1 MGGLG
6 APEIILIVIA
16 LGLMLGYAILFPVWG
31 YNAGSKRTIGAVPG
45 LFLGLFLNFIGIII
59 VYCSPRIQNKGFYD
73 FPKQSSADELQKFKQ
88 LFDSGAITESEYNA
102 QKNRILNS
110 GYKEQY

>member
-6 APEIILIVIA
+6 APEIILVIVSLVS
-16 LGLMLGYAILFPVWG
+16 LGSIIIFPVWG

-45 LFLGLFLNFIGIII
+45 LLLGLFLNFIGIVI
-59 VYCSPRIQNKGFYD
+59 VYCTPRIQNKNFYA

-102 QKNRILNS
+102 QKSRILNS
-110 GYKEQY
+110 NYGGQY